1 MKWFLIACL
10 GFGFNLNA
18 QVLGDKQTFTV
29 QDSLRGSNNEFR
41 SWWDVLHYDIVLE
54 PIYERQFIQGKNT
67 LRFTATAV
75 PDQSVMQIDLQEPM
89 QLDEV
94 WLNGEKISSFE
105 RNGNVYFLRLNEKLP
120 IDSENELVLNFSGRP
135 HLAVNPPWDGGWIFT
150 KDEKG
155 RPWMSMACQ
164 GLGASVWFPNKDYQ
178 GDEPNEGARL
188 KLIVPKEMKAVAN
201 GRLTSKEDLGEKM
214 AFQWEV
220 LNPINNYNIAPNI
233 GYYEEIKDIY
243 QGEKGR
249 LDLTYHVLDYQLEK
263 AKKQFTQVESMLKSF
278 EHWFGPYPF
287 YEDGFQLVEAPHLGM
302 EHQSAVAYGNGFE
315 NGYRGTDMSGTGWGL
330 KWDFI
335 LVHESA
341 HEWFGNNI
349 TTNDLADMWV
359 HEGFTTY
366 AEAIY
371 TEDLFGVEAG
381 RDYVIGLRQ
390 RILNDVPMIGP
401 YGVNQSGSSDVYFK
415 GANMIH
421 TLRQWINDD
430 VVFRDLMREMNQTFY
445 HQTVDTKDIEKF
457 WAEQSKLN
465 LSAFFDQYLR
475 TTQLPVLEY
484 YFDGNQLNYRWNS
497 VVDGFE
503 MPIKIENSSLWLKPS
518 IEWKSQVME
527 EFNPANFKV
536 DRNFYIQTKKMR

>member
-10 GFGFNLNA
+10 GFGLNLNA

-484 YFDGNQLNYRWNS
+484 YFEGNQLNYRWNS

>member
-10 GFGFNLNA
+10 GFGLNLNA

-278 EHWFGPYPF
+278 EYWFGPYPF

-518 IEWKSQVME
+518 IKWKSQVME

-536 DRNFYIQTKKMR
+536 DRNFYIQTKKIR